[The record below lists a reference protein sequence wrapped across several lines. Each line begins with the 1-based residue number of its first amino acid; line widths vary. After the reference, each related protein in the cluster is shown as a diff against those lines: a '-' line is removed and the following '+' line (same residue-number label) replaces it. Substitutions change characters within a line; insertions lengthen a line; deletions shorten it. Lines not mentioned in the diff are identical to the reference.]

1 MLTSTCTHTRA
12 RARVWRL
19 VSLRNRRAGKGGKL
33 EAEGEELN
41 EIAFVCCEYVWKRHW
56 LRSAEKTDLLML
68 GDSLIWLVLAFNSSF
83 NPRVG
88 TNRIKE
94 SLTDSFSLL
103 NAAIRSAF
111 SAFQIAEIILSLFF
125 SLSQYRYDV
134 TIVWR
139 SNGVSLLREG
149 GKRRRD
155 DWITQLW
162 IDVPP
167 ARNNLLHLMLSSRFS
182 SLVTFNFSREPFYC
196 LIILI
201 DQR

>member
-1 MLTSTCTHTRA
+1 MLTSTCTHT

-103 NAAIRSAF
+103 KAF
-111 SAFQIAEIILSLFF
+111 VPLFRLSKLLKSF
-125 SLSQYRYDV
+125 SLSFSLYLNIDTTWPLFGDRMVFLWEKAGKDV
-134 TIVWR
+134 ATI
-139 SNGVSLLREG
+139 G
-149 GKRRRD
+149 
-155 DWITQLW
+155 
-162 IDVPP
+162 
-167 ARNNLLHLMLSSRFS
+167 
-182 SLVTFNFSREPFYC
+182 
-196 LIILI
+196 
-201 DQR
+201 